1 MRIALSSYPAFVFSL
16 LIVLGQ
22 AASAQANALASDT
35 LNRVDELGRK
45 QGWWQVAAPV
55 ADKPDYEAGKLI
67 EEGSYADNRRMG
79 TWVRYWPN
87 GKLKSRINYVKGMP
101 RGAYAL
107 YYSDGKPEEE
117 GMWDLDRN
125 TGGFKRWHSNGNLAQ
140 EFVFDAYGTRDGQQ
154 KYFHENGRIAVD
166 VSIVK
171 GREEGTLKRYF
182 PNGDL
187 QETAELH
194 NGAVDASSF
203 RTFTPKG
210 PVAAAKPSADAVPA
224 PAKTAQETT
233 NATDFRAEGYN
244 TLYDSQHRLAQQ
256 GHYRKG
262 RLWNGKVYKYD
273 RNGILYKIEVFVDG
287 RYAGKAQLTDD
298 DQ

>member
-1 MRIALSSYPAFVFSL
+1 MRIELSSYPAFVFSL
-16 LIVLGQ
+16 LMVLGQ

-79 TWVRYWPN
+79 MWVRYWPN

-187 QETAELH
+187 QETAELQ
-194 NGAVDASSF
+194 NGTLDESSF

-210 PVAAAKPSADAVPA
+210 PVAAVKPSADAVPA
-224 PAKTAQETT
+224 PAKTTQETT